1 MRSDRW
7 RLATRLRAAVGFEL
21 CLLKRA
27 PESRLGAPGALNAY
41 DSSASC
47 PSGRR
52 PGSERDLCVRG
63 EKRVEVRTRDT
74 RVEGYWEMRG
84 GATRDVNRLALELLV
99 CEFDVT

>member
-1 MRSDRW
+1 MPVE
-7 RLATRLRAAVGFEL
+7 AGTRVPLGRAW
-21 CLLKRA
+21 CLERVQ
-27 PESRLGAPGALNAY
+27 Y